1 MGRTLN
7 ARVECLTHLLTQVV
21 QTSLRG
27 VPINDKLKFVGH
39 QMDEQ
44 LRTEFNEWARA
55 GKGESM
61 EKGHRPVGEQAI
73 ELMRVPADAQVLDVG
88 CGSGWATRLL
98 AQYAMNG
105 RVTGIDISDEM
116 IRVAR
121 ESSRSF
127 ANIEFQVASAE
138 QLPFGDGEFMHAFSM
153 ESLYYY
159 ANISQALGEVFRV
172 LKTGGLFVAVVDLYW
187 ENEATHQWID
197 NLNVP
202 VELLSVDDYR
212 SLFIDAGFV
221 NIRDQR
227 LFDPTPVPENYTGSS
242 FKSREEYE
250 EYKRTGSLM
259 ISGER

>member
-1 MGRTLN
+1 
-7 ARVECLTHLLTQVV
+7 
-21 QTSLRG
+21 
-27 VPINDKLKFVGH
+27 
-39 QMDEQ
+39 MDEQ

-61 EKGHRPVGEQAI
+61 ERGHRPVGEQAI
-73 ELMRVPADAQVLDVG
+73 ELMHVPADARVLDVG

-98 AQYAMNG
+98 AQHASNV
-105 RVTGIDISDEM
+105 RVTGIDISNEM

-121 ESSRSF
+121 DSSRTF
-127 ANIEFQVASAE
+127 PNVDFETASAE
-138 QLPFGDGEFMHAFSM
+138 QLPFRDHEFTHAFSM

-159 ANISQALGEVFRV
+159 ANISKALGEIFRV

-212 SLFIDAGFV
+212 SLFIDAGFT

-227 LFDPTPVPENYTGSS
+227 LFDPRPIPEDYTGGS
-242 FKSREEYE
+242 FKSREDYE
-250 EYKRTGSLM
+250 EYRRAGSLM